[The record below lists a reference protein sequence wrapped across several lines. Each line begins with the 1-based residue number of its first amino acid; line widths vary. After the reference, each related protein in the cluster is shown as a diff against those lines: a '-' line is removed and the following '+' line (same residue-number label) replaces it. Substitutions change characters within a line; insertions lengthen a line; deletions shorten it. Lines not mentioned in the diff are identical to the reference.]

1 VLGPLHIVSVR
12 FGSPATH
19 ITQSRIAPPS
29 IATPLQYNTAQAN
42 VSYMMFQGYPATQMT
57 KTVNNTARAANE
69 TKPKGA
75 VSTHP
80 RVPSPKLRKLSP
92 RRPLPTNPTSVS
104 SLLSETGQRGRPPFP
119 ALIIREACKMP
130 WRIPCHTSKVYEA
143 IGAAL
148 SPTPTWD
155 TDVNTDD
162 DAGLV
167 SCVHMHS
174 SWLSGRQIDR

>member
-1 VLGPLHIVSVR
+1 LSLHI
-12 FGSPATH
+12 GSTAAHT
-19 ITQSRIAPPS
+19 TQSRIVPSS
-29 IATPLQYNTAQAN
+29 IATPPQYNTAQEN
-42 VSYMMFQGYPATQMT
+42 VSYMMFQGYPTTQMT

-69 TKPKGA
+69 TKRR
-75 VSTHP
+75 SWHP

-104 SLLSETGQRGRPPFP
+104 SLLSETGQRRRPPFP

-130 WRIPCHTSKVYEA
+130 WRMPCHTSRVYEA

-174 SWLSGRQIDR
+174 SWLVGRQIDR